1 MNHNIANH
9 VRAGYPGLYLVS
21 HEETRIEAD
30 LAAVAKSL
38 KYNLYAWSI
47 AGGLVNLPP
56 VNLRTPWSR
65 WMLLRPSP
73 ACRRTPSSSSGT
85 STCTWR
91 TITRSCYAP
100 SRSP

>member
-1 MNHNIANH
+1 
-9 VRAGYPGLYLVS
+9 
-21 HEETRIEAD
+21 
-30 LAAVAKSL
+30 
-38 KYNLYAWSI
+38 
-47 AGGLVNLPP
+47 
-56 VNLRTPWSR
+56 
-65 WMLLRPSP
+65 MLLRPSP